1 MSMSSRAGA
10 AGTDRASRPP
20 MRRAFGLAPLLLA
33 LSAPLAAAQAQPAGP
48 PEGEPAEADGAAVP
62 PEPAPSPEEPGS
74 FEEALDR
81 AAREPT
87 APSVGED
94 IPVAPGTSSPPPAR
108 EGLETDPDLVLDRA
122 PPPDARDGFGFG
134 SYGRIIV
141 GTDLEGSS
149 PRPVSVVAHGS
160 RVVEPTY
167 LELDLYYRLRAQR
180 GIDLT
185 TVTTLAFGD
194 RLFHLTGEFDAQV
207 ALRNFYL
214 EADRD
219 VGPGR
224 LGLWAGSRMYRG
236 DDIYLLDFWPL
247 DDVNTVGGGAW
258 YRWDRLEAGVHA
270 GLNRLLDPFQFQ
282 ERDVFSPEEGA
293 ETIPELDRQRYIA
306 SAKAT
311 YRVWGPAA
319 GPAIKVKGYGE
330 VQGLPEGQRRRE
342 DESIEELPGDFGWT
356 LGGQL
361 GVWGF
366 APGASHVNLFLR
378 HSKGLTAYDELDTP
392 MDVSAEKKSYP
403 GASEFVLGLSGNV
416 EHALGGVLVGG
427 YLRRFTD
434 ADPNTSDEDDG
445 WEYVIDARPR
455 VRVVHAIEAAVDV
468 SWQVRF
474 PRGISPT
481 TLMAAD
487 PAVFQIAPMAI
498 YSPFGPGSY
507 ARPQFRLVYAATHLN
522 DAARDRLYPLD
533 DPRRSRDWVHFL
545 GLQAE
550 WWFNSTYRQ

>member
-1 MSMSSRAGA
+1 
-10 AGTDRASRPP
+10 
-20 MRRAFGLAPLLLA
+20 MRRALGLALLFV
-33 LSAPLAAAQAQPAGP
+33 LAARPASGQPVP
-48 PEGEPAEADGAAVP
+48 GEEAPAPAEAEVDAEGEGDA
-62 PEPAPSPEEPGS
+62 S
-74 FEEALDR
+74 FAEALDR
-81 AAREPT
+81 AGSQPSTAR
-87 APSVGED
+87 AIGGEL
-94 IPVAPGTSSPPPAR
+94 PVAPGTASPPAAR
-108 EGLETDPDLVLDRA
+108 AGLKTDPDLVLDRE
-122 PPPDARDGFGFG
+122 PSPGIREGFGFG

-149 PRPVSVVAHGS
+149 PRPVNVVAHGS
-160 RVVEPTY
+160 RVVEPSY
-167 LELDLYYRLRAQR
+167 LELDLYYRLRAPR

-194 RLFHLTGEFDAQV
+194 RLFHLTGEFDAQI

-219 VGPGR
+219 AGPGR
-224 LGLWAGSRMYRG
+224 LGVWAGSRMYRG
-236 DDIYLLDFWPL
+236 DDIYLLDYWPL
-247 DDVNTVGGGAW
+247 DDVNTVGGGVW
-258 YRWDRLEAGVHA
+258 YRWDRLETGVHA

-282 ERDVFSPEEGA
+282 ERDVFSPGDGA

-306 SAKAT
+306 SAKGT
-311 YRVWGPAA
+311 YRVLGPAL

-330 VQGLPEGQRRRE
+330 IQGLPEGQRRRE
-342 DESIEELPGDFGWT
+342 DDSFEDLPGDFGWT
-356 LGGQL
+356 LGSQL

-366 APGASHVNLFLR
+366 APGASHLNLFLR
-378 HSKGLTAYDELDTP
+378 YSKGLTAFDELDTP
-392 MDVSAEKKSYP
+392 MGLSAEKKSYP
-403 GASEFVLGLSGNV
+403 GASELVLGMSGNL
-416 EHALGGVLVGG
+416 EHRFGGVMVGG
-427 YLRRFTD
+427 YARRFTD
-434 ADPNTSDEDDG
+434 ADPNTFDEDDG

-455 VRVVHAIEAAVDV
+455 VRVIDAVEAAIDV

-481 TLMAAD
+481 ELMAAD

-507 ARPQFRLVYAATHLN
+507 ARPQFRLVYAASHLN
-522 DAARDRLYPLD
+522 FAARDRLYPLD
-533 DPRRSRDWVHFL
+533 DPRRGREWVHFL